1 MKIMPF
7 RRIARTAAVLAL
19 LGPLVATGAHSRDL
33 GTAQEPAFIP
43 YVMEHGYFSCDIP
56 TGWDLS
62 RDPEKDAEYK
72 IFEIALN
79 GPEGFTTI
87 DVSYMLKDN
96 EDFSGYRDFLDRNS
110 RNVLG
115 ETDNAREHYGP
126 VTKTTLD
133 GKPALA
139 LKRDRMTYL
148 HPESTSDESVR
159 LIEDLTVLPMKDGSF
174 YVLHYTAE
182 ADAYEEFRPVFERVV
197 RSFRARAI

>member
-1 MKIMPF
+1 MRKRPF
-7 RRIARTAAVLAL
+7 DGIARLAVVLAL
-19 LGPLVATGAHSRDL
+19 LGPLVAADAPSRAWDTG
-33 GTAQEPAFIP
+33 QEPAFIP

-133 GKPALA
+133 GKPAFA

-148 HPESTSDESVR
+148 HPESKSDESVR

>member
-1 MKIMPF
+1 MNGME
-7 RRIARTAAVLAL
+7 RAAVVAVACSLVLAL
-19 LGPLVATGAHSRDL
+19 PWAPARGQE
-33 GTAQEPAFIP
+33 TAFEP

-56 TGWDLS
+56 AGWDVR
-62 RDPEKDAEYK
+62 RDPAEDEDYR
-72 IFEIALN
+72 IFEIALDA
-79 GPEGFTTI
+79 PARFTSI
-87 DVSYMLKDN
+87 SVRCLLEDN
-96 EDFSGYRDFLDRNS
+96 ADFAGYKDFLDRNS

-133 GKPALA
+133 GKPAFA

-159 LIEDLTVLPMKDGSF
+159 LIEDLYVLPMKDGSF

>member
-1 MKIMPF
+1 MRNRPF
-7 RRIARTAAVLAL
+7 KGIARLAVLLAL
-19 LGPLVATGAHSRDL
+19 LGPLAATGAPSRDR

-43 YVMEHGYFSCDIP
+43 YVMEHGYFSCEIP
-56 TGWDLS
+56 AAWDLQ
-62 RDPEKDAEYK
+62 RDPEEDAEYG
-72 IFEIALN
+72 IYEINLYAPAPLTGIN
-79 GPEGFTTI
+79 I
-87 DVSYMLKDN
+87 RCLLKDN
-96 EDFSGYRDFLDRNS
+96 EDFSGYRDFLERNS
-110 RNVLG
+110 KNILG
-115 ETDNAREHYGP
+115 ETRNARENYGP

-133 GKPALA
+133 GKPAFA

-159 LIEDLTVLPMKDGSF
+159 LIEDLYVLPMKDGSF